1 MKKSLFPLLFII
13 FGFSFPAQAVLT
25 SGNAPGTKGVG
36 QGAAPFVK
44 GQVLLRVRPGVSPSA
59 AAASVNAVVV
69 RGVGDG
75 TIQLLKL
82 RQGDVPTA
90 VQSLRGRSGVLFADP
105 NWLRQLDAA
114 PADTAFYLKWDLD
127 NPGTLCNS
135 SSDCATADSDIDWLE
150 AYEALGAS
158 FSGAAVVA
166 VIDTGIDFN
175 HPDLDGKITTD
186 GYDFLDNDVE
196 PFDTY
201 GHGTHVAGIALAE
214 TDNNTGTAGVGFSPN
229 IRVMPLRVCDENGCP
244 DSAIIDALYYAS
256 NNGANVINLSLGGP
270 FGSSAEQQA
279 IDYAWSKGL
288 VIAAS
293 SGNDGSGRV
302 SYPAAFANAIA
313 VGATNWH
320 DQVASYSNGGSDLDV
335 TAPGGEMFTYHDK
348 GGIYS
353 TMPTYPV
360 YLTQT
365 YGYSMNY
372 DQLQGTSM
380 AAPQV
385 SGLAALL
392 FSLGTVTD
400 INNDGRIN
408 DEIRT
413 LIESTADDLGRSG
426 WDRSYGWGRINAYQA
441 VLAATGG
448 ISPSPE
454 PPPPTSTG
462 GVLSVSASTDK
473 ASYKNRDKVQ
483 MTATVTD
490 GSAAIAS
497 AAVHFVL
504 TAPDRTA
511 TCDATT
517 DSTGKAT
524 CQYTVNTR
532 RDGVGTFYLNA
543 TASKAGYTDDT
554 SSTSFSVQ

>member
-1 MKKSLFPLLFII
+1 MKKILPSLMFIL
-13 FGFSFPAQAVLT
+13 FGFASPSLAVLPP
-25 SGNAPGTKGVG
+25 GGAPGAVRAG
-36 QGAAPFVK
+36 QAAAPFVK
-44 GQVLLRVRPGVSPSA
+44 GQVLLRVKPGVSPA
-59 AAASVNAVVV
+59 AVAATVHAAVV
-69 RGVGDG
+69 RGLGNG
-75 TIQLLKL
+75 TIQLLEL
-82 RQGDVPTA
+82 QQGDVPTA
-90 VQSLRGRSGVLFADP
+90 VRALRGKVGVLSADP

-114 PADTAFYLKWDLD
+114 PDDSGFNLKWDLD
-127 NPGTLCNS
+127 NPGTLCQS
-135 SSDCATADSDIDWLE
+135 SNNCATTDADIDWLE
-150 AYEALGAS
+150 AYNDLDPT
-158 FSGAAVVA
+158 FSGSAVVA
-166 VIDTGIDFN
+166 VIDTGIDSN
-175 HPDLDGKITTD
+175 HPDLKDKITTN
-186 GYDFLDNDVE
+186 GYDFLDNDVD
-196 PFDTY
+196 PSDTY

-244 DSAIIDALYYAS
+244 DSAIINALYYAADH
-256 NNGANVINLSLGGP
+256 GANVINLSLGGP

-279 IDYAWSKGL
+279 IDYAWGKGL

-302 SYPAAFANAIA
+302 SYPAAFPNAIA

-335 TAPGGEMFTYHDK
+335 TAPGGEMSAYHDK

-360 YLTQT
+360 YLTT
-365 YGYSMNY
+365 VYGYSMNY

-380 AAPQV
+380 AAPEV

-400 INNDGRIN
+400 TNGDGNTN
-408 DEIRT
+408 DEIRSI
-413 LIESTADDLGRSG
+413 IESTADDLGSAG
-426 WDRSYGWGRINAYQA
+426 WDRKYGWGRINAYQA
-441 VLAATGG
+441 VLAATSGSTT
-448 ISPSPE
+448 SPQ
-454 PPPPTSTG
+454 PPPTTG
-462 GVLSVSASTDK
+462 GNLSVSVATNKTTYKNHDK
-473 ASYKNRDKVQ
+473 AQ

-490 GSAAIAS
+490 GSAAVAS

-504 TAPDRTA
+504 TAPNRTS

-517 DSTGKAT
+517 DSTGKAS

-532 RDGVGTFYLNA
+532 RDGVGSYSLSV
-543 TASKAGYTDDT
+543 TASKSGYTDGT
-554 SSTSFSVQ
+554 ASTTFTVQ